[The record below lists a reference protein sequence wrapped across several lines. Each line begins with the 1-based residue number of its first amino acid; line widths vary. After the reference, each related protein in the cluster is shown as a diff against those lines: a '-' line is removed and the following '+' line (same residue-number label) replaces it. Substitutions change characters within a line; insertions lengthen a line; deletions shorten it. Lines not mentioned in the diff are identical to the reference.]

1 MNAVPSNRNKEKYK
15 RFPDFEVLRSAIRDR
30 KPGLSEIALLASRA
44 SGKKKTLAGKEAGG
58 AASGSAA
65 NRIGDENLTS

>member
-1 MNAVPSNRNKEKYK
+1 VIEK
-15 RFPDFEVLRSAIRDR
+15 PA
-30 KPGLSEIALLASRA
+30 LSEIALLASRA

>member
-1 MNAVPSNRNKEKYK
+1 MLFQVIEIK
-15 RFPDFEVLRSAIRDR
+15 RSIKDFPILKFCVLRSVIE
-30 KPGLSEIALLASRA
+30 KPAMSEIALLASRA